1 MFTLC
6 GCLFASVAAHD
17 LFLKL
22 DTFFLRPHSKA
33 TVSLMNGT
41 FRESEGAVARER
53 LRDVIVVSPSGQVAR
68 PPDGAWRDD
77 GATTRLDLETG
88 GEGTYVLAV
97 STVPREIDLK
107 AKDFNEYLEHDGL
120 PDVLAAR
127 RKAGE
132 LDKGARERYSKHVK
146 AVLQVG
152 EARTETYA
160 KPLGYPAEIT
170 PRQNPYSLRAGRT
183 LEVLCTLAGK
193 PVANQYVLSGFDDGA
208 RLSREVGARTDA
220 RGVARVKLTGAG
232 RWYVKMI
239 HMSPSA
245 EPGLDYESKWA
256 TLTFEVR

>member
-1 MFTLC
+1 
-6 GCLFASVAAHD
+6 
-17 LFLKL
+17 
-22 DTFFLRPHSKA
+22 
-33 TVSLMNGT
+33 MNGT
-41 FRESEGAVARER
+41 FRESEAAVARER
-53 LRDVIVVSPSGQVAR
+53 LRDVSIVSPSGEVSR
-68 PPDGAWRDD
+68 PTDGAWRDD

-88 GEGTYVLAV
+88 DAGTYVISV
-97 STVPREIDLK
+97 STKPREIDLK
-107 AKDFNEYLEHDGL
+107 AKDFNEYLEHDGI

-132 LDKGARERYSKHVK
+132 LGRDVRERYSKHVT

-152 EARTETYA
+152 EARTDTYA

-183 LEVLCTLAGK
+183 LEVLCTVEGK
-193 PVANQYVLSGFDDGA
+193 PVANQYVLSAYEAGG

-220 RGVARVKLTGAG
+220 QGVARVRLTGAG

-245 EPGLDYESKWA
+245 DAGIDYESKWA